1 MTPLK
6 RILYIEDNSQNM
18 RLVQKYLRMG
28 GYDMLEAPTGEQGI
42 LIAQHER
49 PDLILLDINLPDVDG
64 VTIAGILK
72 TEPLTQN
79 IPIIALTANAMHG
92 DRERFLAA
100 GCNSYL
106 SKPVSKTDLLNE
118 ISALIGVAT

>member
-1 MTPLK
+1 TPLK

-28 GYDMLEAPTGEQGI
+28 GYDMLEASTGEQGI
-42 LIAQHER
+42 IVAQNDL

>member
-28 GYDMLEAPTGEQGI
+28 GYDMLEAATGEQGI
-42 LIAQHER
+42 VVAQHER

-64 VTIAGILK
+64 ITIAGILK